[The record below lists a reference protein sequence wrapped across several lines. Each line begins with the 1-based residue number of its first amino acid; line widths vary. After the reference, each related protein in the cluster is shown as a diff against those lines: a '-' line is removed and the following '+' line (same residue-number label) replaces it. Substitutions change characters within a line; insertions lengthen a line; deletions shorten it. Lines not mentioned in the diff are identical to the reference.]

1 MKKPLTYD
9 GYCRDHSR
17 CDFGV
22 SFKFRKERKK
32 QKIVN
37 IVKIDPAQAIQK
49 EKETA
54 TAK

>member
-1 MKKPLTYD
+1 MN

-22 SFKFRKERKK
+22 SLKFRKERKN
-32 QKIVN
+32 QKIVG

-49 EKETA
+49 DKETA